1 MSSSTPLFDAAET
14 EAEQQVD
21 DLRLIEAGFPCHQV
35 GAETQRERGASSA
48 LPPLY
53 YLHVWWA
60 RRPLTPSRAAI
71 LGATLPADADTDEF
85 LRALG
90 LAKPVANIPGGG
102 KWTLIN
108 DTILRRIAW
117 NSNRSRGSLEVDA
130 TVLRHFDKEVKRRTD
145 ARLLLSELSAKSSSM
160 SSDPVL
166 QRWIS
171 DNQPFANER
180 LPEGTNLDVTL
191 DVADS
196 AAVQDRIKFAKSSTV
211 KEYAGQL
218 IKIDPEDLY
227 GYDRAFTS
235 APPVADHPLTILDP
249 TAGGGSIPFEALRLG
264 HNVISN
270 ELNPVATVIQYATLD
285 FPRRFGKSLVD
296 DIRRWGNQ
304 LVEYVGEQMA
314 PVTPFSELPGDQ
326 LAEVTRLLAKHPEF
340 IPQFAGPEYDQTGLI
355 YCRQVTCPHCNGQAP
370 LLNSFWLSK
379 EDGDKWAVRLL
390 VKSKDQVD
398 IEVYKI
404 TKSLSKAQSAE
415 LDAGTVTDGKGT
427 CVHCRQ
433 VIDGDAIK
441 IQARCDSPHGRMIDR
456 LYCVVAVRFE
466 PKFKPNGELD
476 RYSTGD
482 RAGEIKTKKTRF
494 FRVPNQLDFDA
505 LELAKK
511 TLQEKWDHF
520 ERHDFIPTERI
531 PAGHKTGDEGGAGS
545 GTDKPLK
552 VGTEYWHQMF
562 TPRQLLGHLTL
573 IEGLN
578 DLKPQI
584 MAELGEERGK
594 AVITYLQ
601 FAIDKGVDYNNRG
614 STWEQSRGIVKHIF
628 ARHDFSFSWTFGEM
642 VFSGP
647 NSGSAWGLS
656 QILDSYSSMSTLL
669 EGSPANT
676 ELQILNG
683 SGSDMSIV
691 GDGVVDLVVNDP
703 PYYNNVMYAEL
714 SDFFYVWQKRTL
726 RDLYPNLF
734 SAYLTDKQS
743 EAVAN
748 PFRDGSA
755 TNAKQAYEIFM
766 REMYTECYRVTKPEG
781 RMVLMFT
788 HKSQE
793 GWETLTQALIASG
806 WAITSTYPV
815 ESESGHSIH
824 LQETASAASSI
835 FIVCRKR
842 NLSTRDSA
850 LWKSMGGRGVQQ
862 RIVEEVQNGLRE
874 FEALDLR
881 PVDTMVASYGR
892 ALRVLSEKWPV
903 LDGDEEVSPIRALN
917 EASRVVA
924 QHQIHKLTEGRLKV
938 EDLTPE
944 AAMAVTLYGIAG
956 LQPIRF
962 DEVLNVARSLGI
974 AIQSFAA
981 GYDATGRSIGYGTE
995 ATGRRA
1001 GQSDDVVGYHAP
1013 LVRKGSDLRLA
1024 KPEERNARRMAAP
1037 QHEWDVMQGMI
1048 LKYRE
1053 GDIPVARAYLTEH
1066 AENDQSKIID
1076 LLRVWTTE
1084 MDDETL
1090 RKEGEMM
1097 LFGLQR

>member
-1 MSSSTPLFDAAET
+1 MSSSTPLFDATDKDAD
-14 EAEQQVD
+14 QQVD

-71 LGATLPADADTDEF
+71 LGATLPAETDTNEF

-90 LAKPVANIPGGG
+90 LAKPVANIPDGG
-102 KWTLIN
+102 KWSLIN
-108 DTILRRIAW
+108 DIILRRIRWEDA
-117 NSNRSRGSLEVDA
+117 RTRGVLDVDA
-130 TVLRHFDKEVKRRTD
+130 TVLRHFTKEVERR
-145 ARLLLSELSAKSSSM
+145 AACCELLAELSAKSDALAN
-160 SSDPVL
+160 DPTMK
-166 QRWIS
+166 RWIA
-171 DNQPFANER
+171 DNQPFANVH
-180 LPEGTNLDVTL
+180 LADGQKIIVTL

-196 AAVQDRIKFAKSSTV
+196 AAVQDRIKFAKSEIV
-211 KEYAGQL
+211 KDVAGQVL
-218 IKIDPEDLY
+218 KIDPEDLY

-235 APPVADHPLTILDP
+235 SPPITGQPLTILDP

-285 FPRRFGKSLVD
+285 FPRRFGLSLVH
-296 DIRRWGNQ
+296 DIQHWGNQ
-304 LVEYVGEQMA
+304 LVAYVGEQMA
-314 PVTPFSELPGDQ
+314 AFTPFSELPQDQ
-326 LAEVTRLLAKHPEF
+326 IAEVEKLLKHHTE
-340 IPQFAGPEYDQTGLI
+340 IVPQFTGSEYDQTGLI
-355 YCRQVTCPHCNGQAP
+355 YCRQVTCPHCQGLAP

-379 EDGDKWAVRLL
+379 EDGDKWAVRL
-390 VKSKDQVD
+390 VVQSKSQVD
-398 IEVYKI
+398 IETYKI
-404 TKSLSKAQSAE
+404 TKALTKAQSAE
-415 LDAGTVTDGKGT
+415 LDAGTVTDGQGT

-433 VIDGDAIK
+433 VIDGDEIK
-441 IQARCDSPHGRMIDR
+441 SQARGESSHGRMIDR

-466 PKFKPNGELD
+466 PKLKANGELD
-476 RYSTGD
+476 RYSSGD
-482 RAGEIKTKKTRF
+482 RAGEIKTRKVRF
-494 FRVPNQLDFDA
+494 FRVPNQRDFDA
-505 LELAKK
+505 LELAEK

-520 ERHDFIPTERI
+520 ERLDLIPTELF
-531 PAGHKTGDEGGAGS
+531 PEGNDMRPRTYGMPRWC
-545 GTDKPLK
+545 DL
-552 VGTEYWHQMF
+552 F

-573 IEGLN
+573 MEGLKH
-578 DLKPQI
+578 LKPK
-584 MAELGEERGK
+584 MLKEVGEERGK
-594 AVITYLQ
+594 AVATYLQ
-601 FAIDKGVDYNNRG
+601 FAIDKGTDYNSRQ
-614 STWEQSRGIVKHIF
+614 TRWEYTRGIVKGAF
-628 ARHDFSFSWTFGEM
+628 GRHDFSFKWTFGEM

-656 QILDSYSSMSTLL
+656 QITDAYTGISELAKCDSP
-669 EGSPANT
+669 G
-676 ELQILNG
+676 ELTIING
-683 SGSDMSIV
+683 SGSSLAEV
-691 GDGVVDLVVNDP
+691 ATGSVDVVVNDP

-714 SDFFYVWQKRTL
+714 SDYFYVWMKRGL
-726 RDLYPNLF
+726 RDLYPELF
-734 SAYLTDKQS
+734 SGFLTDKSS

-748 PFRDGSA
+748 PHRDGSA
-755 TNAKQAYEIFM
+755 ADAKCSYENLM
-766 REMYTECYRVTKPEG
+766 REMYAECYRVTKPDG
-781 RMVLMFT
+781 LMVLMFT
-788 HKSQE
+788 HKSQD
-793 GWETLTQALIASG
+793 GWETLTQALIQSG
-806 WAITSTYPV
+806 WTISATYPV
-815 ESESGHSIH
+815 DSESGHSMHIM
-824 LQETASAASSI
+824 ETASAASSI

-842 NLSTRDSA
+842 KSSANVPA

-862 RIVEEVQNGLRE
+862 RIIEEVQSGLRE
-874 FEALDLR
+874 FESLELR

-974 AIQSFAA
+974 AIHPTTA
-981 GYDATGRSIGYGTE
+981 GYDATGRAISYNTE
-995 ATGRRA
+995 SSGRRA
-1001 GQSDDVVGYHAP
+1001 GQSDEIVGYHAP

-1024 KPEERNARRMAAP
+1024 KPEERNERRVANP
-1037 QHEWDVMQGMI
+1037 QHEWDIMQGMI

-1084 MDDETL
+1084 MDDEAL

>member
-1 MSSSTPLFDAAET
+1 
-14 EAEQQVD
+14 
-21 DLRLIEAGFPCHQV
+21 
-35 GAETQRERGASSA
+35 

-71 LGATLPADADTDEF
+71 LGATLPANTDINEF
-85 LRALG
+85 LKDLG
-90 LAKPVANIPGGG
+90 IARLVAEIRGERWILPPKDNSLLTRLNDAKNQ
-102 KWTLIN
+102 
-108 DTILRRIAW
+108 
-117 NSNRSRGSLEVDA
+117 LEVDEL
-130 TVLRHFDKEVKRRTD
+130 VLRRLAAENSARAEARRIIEEIEQS
-145 ARLLLSELSAKSSSM
+145 RPELVN
-160 SSDPVL
+160 D
-166 QRWIS
+166 
-171 DNQPFANER
+171 
-180 LPEGTNLDVTL
+180 
-191 DVADS
+191 
-196 AAVQDRIKFAKSSTV
+196 STV
-211 KEYAGQL
+211 KQWKSEVSNDLDTALEIGATVTVRREAADPAFGRSRIELEKQL
-218 IKIDPEDLY
+218 DLRTPFDKY
-227 GYDRAFTS
+227 GYDRAYTQS
-235 APPVADHPLTILDP
+235 LVASEPTGLTILDP

-264 HNVISN
+264 HNVIAN
-270 ELNPVATVIQYATLD
+270 ELNPVATVILYATLD
-285 FPRRFGKSLVD
+285 YPRRFGSDLAD
-296 DIRRWGNQ
+296 DVKTWG
-304 LVEYVGEQMA
+304 E
-314 PVTPFSELPGDQ
+314 
-326 LAEVTRLLAKHPEF
+326 RLLAEMRKVILPLFPASRIPEKEEESLRHYLRKHPTAVDDYLEETLDGF
-340 IPQFAGPEYDQTGLI
+340 I
-355 YCRQVTCPHCNGQAP
+355 YCRQVTCPHCQGQAP

-379 EDGDKWAVRLL
+379 EDGDKWAVRL
-390 VKSKDQVD
+390 VIHSKSRVE
-398 IEVYKI
+398 IETYKI
-404 TKSLSKAQSAE
+404 AKTLTQAQSAE
-415 LDAGTVTDGKGT
+415 LDAGTVTDGQGT

-433 VIDGDAIK
+433 VIDGNEIK
-441 IQARCDSPHGRMIDR
+441 SQARGESPHGRMFDR

-466 PKFKPNGELD
+466 PKLKANGELD
-476 RYSTGD
+476 RYTSGD
-482 RAGEIKTKKTRF
+482 RAGEIKTKKVRF
-494 FRVPNQLDFDA
+494 FRAPNQRDIDA
-505 LELAKK
+505 LDLAKK

-520 ERHDFIPTERI
+520 ERLDLLPSERI
-531 PAGHKTGDEGGAGS
+531 PAGHKTGDEGGSGS

-552 VGTEYWHQMF
+552 VGTEFWHQMF

-578 DLKPQI
+578 SLKSQILQDL
-584 MAELGEERGK
+584 GTERGK
-594 AVITYLQ
+594 AVVTYLQ

-647 NSGSAWGLS
+647 NSGAAWGLS
-656 QILDSYSSMSTLL
+656 QIVDSYASMSNLI
-669 EGSPANT
+669 EASPTNA
-676 ELQILNG
+676 ELRIING
-683 SGSDMSIV
+683 SGSDMPNIS
-691 GDGVVDLVVNDP
+691 DGTVDLIVNDP

-714 SDFFYVWQKRTL
+714 ADFFYVWQKRVL
-726 RDLYPNLF
+726 RDLYPQLF
-734 SAYLTDKQS
+734 TGYLTDKQS

-748 PFRDGSA
+748 PYRDGSSA
-755 TNAKQAYEIFM
+755 NAKAAYETFM
-766 REMYTECYRVTKPEG
+766 REMYSECYRVTKPEG

-788 HKSQE
+788 HKSQD
-793 GWETLTQALIASG
+793 GWETLTQALISSG

-835 FIVCRKR
+835 FIICRKR
-842 NLSTRDSA
+842 NLSYTDPA
-850 LWKSMGGRGVQQ
+850 LWRSMGGRGVQQ

-974 AIQSFAA
+974 ALQSQTS
-981 GYDATGRSIGYGTE
+981 GYDATSRSIGYATE
-995 ATGRRA
+995 ASGRRA
-1001 GQSDDVVGYHAP
+1001 STNDDVLGYHAP
-1013 LVRKGSDLRLA
+1013 LVRRGSDLRLA
-1024 KPEERNARRMAAP
+1024 KPEERNDRRLVAP

-1053 GDIPVARAYLTEH
+1053 GDIPVARAYLIEH